1 MDGKIYPA
9 GSIIGYCDASFAED
23 VITRKSTSGYVFL
36 KNNAA
41 ISWAARSQSKVA
53 HSSAD
58 AELRSL
64 DEAAREASWLQRLDA
79 EFHPTQTNE
88 IRPIVIYE
96 DNKPCIAQVE
106 NPCQHSKIKHID
118 VPLKALRE
126 ACTVDKKFNLTYIN
140 TKFQLGDAFTKQL
153 APVVHWRLTSRIMNC
168 FPDFMTSTAA
178 AAAAMFHARHQVRK
192 SEGG

>member
-1 MDGKIYPA
+1 M
-9 GSIIGYCDASFAED
+9 
-23 VITRKSTSGYVFL
+23 L
-36 KNNAA
+36 A

-58 AELRSL
+58 AELRAL

-79 EFHPTQTNE
+79 EFYPTQTNE
-88 IRPIVIYE
+88 IRPIVLFE

-126 ACTVDKKFNLTYIN
+126 DCTTLNKFKLTYMN

-153 APVVHWRLTSRIMNC
+153 APLMHWRLRSHAMNC
-168 FPDFMTSTAA
+168 APDFMKQKTKL
-178 AAAAMFHARHQVRK
+178 Q
-192 SEGG
+192 